1 MSHIINAQII
11 TVVCRKF
18 REHKIYAVFQK
29 ITLWLYEINAVFVNV
44 KKKKESKM
52 AEFQGNGSYEK
63 KHVEKVSYPD
73 YGEFFRKF

>member
-18 REHKIYAVFQK
+18 RERKIYAVFQK

-44 KKKKESKM
+44 KKK
-52 AEFQGNGSYEK
+52 
-63 KHVEKVSYPD
+63 
-73 YGEFFRKF
+73 RKGK